1 MVLQHYQEE
10 DSFTKSRLTKMKN
23 TSSILGTPPKSKC
36 LINSHLLA
44 YTISTT
50 SPQPHRLSALPF
62 RIQIPSLIPSRV
74 YQSEFM
80 REMRSTETLQI
91 LTRIWQRIKT
101 WSRRTFIGDRV
112 FPAVSKLIR
121 VIPKVHWTRD
131 NIDSI
136 SCSTDCRYFYG

>member
-1 MVLQHYQEE
+1 
-10 DSFTKSRLTKMKN
+10 MKN
-23 TSSILGTPPKSKC
+23 ISSIQGNATQVKISKS
-36 LINSHLLA
+36 SHLLA

-80 REMRSTETLQI
+80 REMRSTETIQI
-91 LTRIWQRIKT
+91 FARIWQRIKT

-112 FPAVSKLIR
+112 FPYLSELIT
-121 VIPKVHWTRD
+121 VIP
-131 NIDSI
+131 
-136 SCSTDCRYFYG
+136 